1 MLVAAENMTTLIATE
16 EMQQAM
22 KLILKISTD
31 NEKTLWPFTKTF
43 D

>member
-1 MLVAAENMTTLIATE
+1 
-16 EMQQAM
+16 MQQAM
-22 KLILKISTD
+22 KPVLKISTD

>member
-22 KLILKISTD
+22 KLILKISID